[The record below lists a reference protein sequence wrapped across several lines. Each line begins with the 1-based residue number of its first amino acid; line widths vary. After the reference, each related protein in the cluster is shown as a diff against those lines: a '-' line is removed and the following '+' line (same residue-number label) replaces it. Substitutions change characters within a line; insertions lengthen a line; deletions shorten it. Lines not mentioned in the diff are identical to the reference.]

1 MDSEQLTQ
9 LKRQFSKL
17 NIPWFWVGIAVLFAF
32 SLALRFWGLSR
43 FNTLVFDE
51 VIYVKQSNS
60 YLTHTFFFSDHPPVS
75 KYLIAL
81 GIWIDTH
88 NPFKSH
94 SGNYPL
100 AVSELNAYSYRWMN
114 ALVGSFV
121 PLLVAGIAYQLSR
134 RNSYALLAGLFAGV
148 DGFLLVESRYAL
160 NNISI
165 IFFGLLGQWL
175 FLYALNSR
183 IRRRRLY
190 LLLSGISFGFC
201 IASKWNGLGFLL
213 GIYLVWGIAWG
224 LKWARSLPSIFRLN
238 VRASAI
244 QNNRLLKKLTR
255 LSWLDLAC
263 DLGFI
268 PILVYCLLWI
278 PHFLQNPSP
287 GFLQLHQ
294 QSLSFHKTVGGGTEV
309 HPYCSRWYTWLLM
322 LRPVAYYF
330 DRVTQ
335 NSKEINYVV
344 QGTGN
349 PILWWLSTAAI
360 FILLWGWVRSFQ
372 GKKTSRF
379 VPSSAIVALVGTF
392 YQRIKTGIN
401 TRISQFSPE
410 ASLSSV
416 KVETFGISLYL
427 LANYAANLL
436 PWIKVT
442 RCTFLYH
449 YLSAS
454 IFSFLALAWIID
466 RGFRS
471 SDLFFRV
478 LSLTATV
485 LVLCA
490 FVYWLPI
497 FLGLPLSREAFDAR
511 MLLQS
516 WY

>member
-1 MDSEQLTQ
+1 MDSEPSTPLKQQLA
-9 LKRQFSKL
+9 KL
-17 NIPWFWVGIAVLFAF
+17 NIPWFWVGIAALFAF

-51 VIYVKQSNS
+51 TIYVNQSNS
-60 YLTHTFFFSDHPPVS
+60 YLTHTFFFSDHPPIS

-88 NPFKSH
+88 NPLKSH

-121 PLLVAGIAYQLSR
+121 PLLIAGIAYQLSR
-134 RNSYALLAGLFAGV
+134 RRSYALLAGLFAGV

-175 FLYALNSR
+175 FLFALNSR
-183 IRRRRLY
+183 IRQRRLY
-190 LLLSGISFGFC
+190 LLFSGISFGFC

-213 GIYLVWGIAWG
+213 GIYLVWGIAWV
-224 LKWARSLPSIFRLN
+224 LKWARSLGLN
-238 VRASAI
+238 LRASAI
-244 QNNRLLKKLTR
+244 QNNRFLKKLTR

-287 GFLQLHQ
+287 GFLSLHQ
-294 QSLSFHKTVGGGTEV
+294 QSLSFHKTVGGGTDV
-309 HPYCSRWYTWLLM
+309 HPYCSRWYTWPLM

-335 NSKEINYVV
+335 DSKEINYVV

-349 PILWWLSTAAI
+349 PVLWWLSTAAI
-360 FILLWGWVRSFQ
+360 LIVLWGLIRSLRRR
-372 GKKTSRF
+372 KTSRT
-379 VPSSAIVALVGTF
+379 VPNSAIVALAIAF
-392 YQRIKTGIN
+392 YRRTQRGIAAQL
-401 TRISQFSPE
+401 SQ
-410 ASLSSV
+410 LSS
-416 KVETFGISLYL
+416 ESSLNPASTQNFFIPLYL
-427 LANYAANLL
+427 VANYAANLL
-436 PWIKVT
+436 PWVKVT

-454 IFSFLALAWIID
+454 IFSFLALAWIVD
-466 RGFRS
+466 RGLRS
-471 SDLFFRV
+471 SDLFFRI
-478 LSLTATV
+478 LSIAATV
-485 LVLCA
+485 LVLSA
-490 FVYWLPI
+490 FIFWLPI
-497 FLGLPLSREAFDAR
+497 FLGLPLSREAFDTR